1 MSKVFVAANNL
12 VIEFSAREKR
22 LLNRPSI
29 KLQTS
34 RIKTSSFETDFK
46 NRDLGTRVSSRPL
59 FGGMLG
65 EYRRDQSKIILL
77 GNPGKSRGFLKL
89 ALIHPTI
96 DEIWYFGDDAESILS
111 SLKK

>member
-1 MSKVFVAANNL
+1 MSEIFVAANNL

-34 RIKTSSFETDFK
+34 RIRTSSFETDFK

-59 FGGMLG
+59 FGGLVG
-65 EYRRDQSKIILL
+65 EYRRDQSKIIVL

-89 ALIHPTI
+89 ALMHPTI
-96 DEIWYFGDDAESILS
+96 DEIWYFGADAESILS